1 MDKKELIRKKYLIL
15 RKKKYFEIK
24 KDFFYPLKKIISNKN
39 KNISIYYPNSFEVNV
54 LKILEID
61 YFKRFN
67 FLLPI
72 INNKNS
78 MSFYKWKKNEVLFVN
93 RYGIPEPLKSKKISP
108 NVILLPLLAFD
119 KHKNRIG
126 YGKGYYDKFL
136 NRYLKLHKK
145 ILTFGVAFSFQKYQN
160 LPSKTYDFKLD
171 HIITEKGII

>member
-78 MSFYKWKKNEVLFVN
+78 MSFYK
-93 RYGIPEPLKSKKISP
+93 
-108 NVILLPLLAFD
+108 
-119 KHKNRIG
+119 
-126 YGKGYYDKFL
+126 
-136 NRYLKLHKK
+136 
-145 ILTFGVAFSFQKYQN
+145 
-160 LPSKTYDFKLD
+160 
-171 HIITEKGII
+171 